1 MGRIGVL
8 SILLACLSLVGCSSE
23 PSFRVADGSSIRF
36 SDLHGEWVVLNYWAD
51 WCAPCREEIPE
62 LNELRQQGSQR
73 GVEIRVLGVNY
84 DGLEGA
90 DLNAVMQ
97 RMEIEFPVLVDD
109 PRENFRI
116 GRAEV
121 LPMTVVIDPKG
132 TVQAVLAGPQTAER
146 LLARAGSYGRL
157 KTLTGYSGQSCF
169 GAQLFV
175 VLGAAVF
182 VFHHPILQAAI
193 ANDDAMGDADEI
205 CVGEFYPR
213 TFIAV
218 VE

>member
-1 MGRIGVL
+1 MGRIGIL

-36 SDLHGEWVVLNYWAD
+36 SDLHGEWVVLNYWAE

-132 TVQAVLAGPQTAER
+132 TVQAVLAGPQTAES
-146 LLARAGSYGRL
+146 LLARAGS
-157 KTLTGYSGQSCF
+157 
-169 GAQLFV
+169 
-175 VLGAAVF
+175 
-182 VFHHPILQAAI
+182 
-193 ANDDAMGDADEI
+193 
-205 CVGEFYPR
+205 
-213 TFIAV
+213 
-218 VE
+218 

>member
-36 SDLHGEWVVLNYWAD
+36 SDLHGEWVVLNYWAE

-62 LNELRQQGSQR
+62 LNKLRQQGSQR

-132 TVQAVLAGPQTAER
+132 TVQAVLAGPQTAES
-146 LLARAGSYGRL
+146 LLARAGS
-157 KTLTGYSGQSCF
+157 
-169 GAQLFV
+169 
-175 VLGAAVF
+175 
-182 VFHHPILQAAI
+182 
-193 ANDDAMGDADEI
+193 
-205 CVGEFYPR
+205 
-213 TFIAV
+213 
-218 VE
+218 

>member
-36 SDLHGEWVVLNYWAD
+36 SDLHGEWVVLNYWAE

-97 RMEIEFPVLVDD
+97 RMEIQFPVLVDD

-132 TVQAVLAGPQTAER
+132 TVQAVLAGPQTAES
-146 LLARAGSYGRL
+146 LLARAGS
-157 KTLTGYSGQSCF
+157 
-169 GAQLFV
+169 
-175 VLGAAVF
+175 
-182 VFHHPILQAAI
+182 
-193 ANDDAMGDADEI
+193 
-205 CVGEFYPR
+205 
-213 TFIAV
+213 
-218 VE
+218 

>member
-36 SDLHGEWVVLNYWAD
+36 SDLHGEWVVLNYWAE

-62 LNELRQQGSQR
+62 LNALRQQGSQR

-97 RMEIEFPVLVDD
+97 RMEIEFPVLLDD

-132 TVQAVLAGPQTAER
+132 TVQAVLAGPQTAES
-146 LLARAGSYGRL
+146 LLARAGS
-157 KTLTGYSGQSCF
+157 
-169 GAQLFV
+169 
-175 VLGAAVF
+175 
-182 VFHHPILQAAI
+182 
-193 ANDDAMGDADEI
+193 
-205 CVGEFYPR
+205 
-213 TFIAV
+213 
-218 VE
+218 

>member
-36 SDLHGEWVVLNYWAD
+36 SDLHGEWVVLNYWAE

-84 DGLEGA
+84 DGLEGS
-90 DLNAVMQ
+90 DLNSVMQ

-132 TVQAVLAGPQTAER
+132 TVQAVLVGPQTAES
-146 LLARAGSYGRL
+146 LLARAGS
-157 KTLTGYSGQSCF
+157 
-169 GAQLFV
+169 
-175 VLGAAVF
+175 
-182 VFHHPILQAAI
+182 
-193 ANDDAMGDADEI
+193 
-205 CVGEFYPR
+205 
-213 TFIAV
+213 
-218 VE
+218 

>member
-1 MGRIGVL
+1 M
-8 SILLACLSLVGCSSE
+8 
-23 PSFRVADGSSIRF
+23 
-36 SDLHGEWVVLNYWAD
+36 LNYWAE

-109 PRENFRI
+109 PREYFRI

-132 TVQAVLAGPQTAER
+132 TVQAVLVGPQTAVS
-146 LLARAGSYGRL
+146 LLARAGS
-157 KTLTGYSGQSCF
+157 
-169 GAQLFV
+169 
-175 VLGAAVF
+175 
-182 VFHHPILQAAI
+182 
-193 ANDDAMGDADEI
+193 
-205 CVGEFYPR
+205 
-213 TFIAV
+213 
-218 VE
+218 

>member
-36 SDLHGEWVVLNYWAD
+36 SDLHGEWVVLNYWAE

-73 GVEIRVLGVNY
+73 GIEIRVLGVNY

-97 RMEIEFPVLVDD
+97 RMEIQFPVLVDD

-132 TVQAVLAGPQTAER
+132 TVQAVLAGPQTAES
-146 LLARAGSYGRL
+146 LLARAGS
-157 KTLTGYSGQSCF
+157 
-169 GAQLFV
+169 
-175 VLGAAVF
+175 
-182 VFHHPILQAAI
+182 
-193 ANDDAMGDADEI
+193 
-205 CVGEFYPR
+205 
-213 TFIAV
+213 
-218 VE
+218 

>member
-8 SILLACLSLVGCSSE
+8 SILLACISLVGCSSE

-36 SDLHGEWVVLNYWAD
+36 SDLHGEWVVLNYWAE

-97 RMEIEFPVLVDD
+97 RSNTS
-109 PRENFRI
+109 RR
-116 GRAEV
+116 R
-121 LPMTVVIDPKG
+121 
-132 TVQAVLAGPQTAER
+132 
-146 LLARAGSYGRL
+146 
-157 KTLTGYSGQSCF
+157 
-169 GAQLFV
+169 
-175 VLGAAVF
+175 
-182 VFHHPILQAAI
+182 
-193 ANDDAMGDADEI
+193 
-205 CVGEFYPR
+205 
-213 TFIAV
+213 
-218 VE
+218 

>member
-36 SDLHGEWVVLNYWAD
+36 SDLHGEWVVLNYWAE

-132 TVQAVLAGPQTAER
+132 TVQAVLAGPQTAES
-146 LLARAGSYGRL
+146 LLARAGS
-157 KTLTGYSGQSCF
+157 
-169 GAQLFV
+169 
-175 VLGAAVF
+175 
-182 VFHHPILQAAI
+182 
-193 ANDDAMGDADEI
+193 
-205 CVGEFYPR
+205 
-213 TFIAV
+213 
-218 VE
+218 

>member
-36 SDLHGEWVVLNYWAD
+36 SDLHGEWVVLNYWAE

-90 DLNAVMQ
+90 ELNAVMQ
-97 RMEIEFPVLVDD
+97 RMEIQFPVLVDD

-121 LPMTVVIDPKG
+121 LPMTVVIEPNG
-132 TVQAVLAGPQTAER
+132 TVQAVLAGPQTAES
-146 LLARAGSYGRL
+146 LLARAGS
-157 KTLTGYSGQSCF
+157 
-169 GAQLFV
+169 
-175 VLGAAVF
+175 
-182 VFHHPILQAAI
+182 
-193 ANDDAMGDADEI
+193 
-205 CVGEFYPR
+205 
-213 TFIAV
+213 
-218 VE
+218 

>member
-1 MGRIGVL
+1 MRLFIPIVFTAL
-8 SILLACLSLVGCSSE
+8 W
-23 PSFRVADGSSIRF
+23 
-36 SDLHGEWVVLNYWAD
+36 LHGCAQPIDELPGAGQWRVINYWAI

-132 TVQAVLAGPQTAER
+132 TVQAVLAGPQTAES
-146 LLARAGSYGRL
+146 LLARAGS
-157 KTLTGYSGQSCF
+157 
-169 GAQLFV
+169 
-175 VLGAAVF
+175 
-182 VFHHPILQAAI
+182 
-193 ANDDAMGDADEI
+193 
-205 CVGEFYPR
+205 
-213 TFIAV
+213 
-218 VE
+218 

>member
-36 SDLHGEWVVLNYWAD
+36 SDLHGESVVLNYWAE

-132 TVQAVLAGPQTAER
+132 TVQAVLAGPQTAES
-146 LLARAGSYGRL
+146 LLARAGS
-157 KTLTGYSGQSCF
+157 
-169 GAQLFV
+169 
-175 VLGAAVF
+175 
-182 VFHHPILQAAI
+182 
-193 ANDDAMGDADEI
+193 
-205 CVGEFYPR
+205 
-213 TFIAV
+213 
-218 VE
+218 